1 MELSWDAPVLDL
13 LSQGYNV
20 AYGARSV
27 KHEVERKVVS
37 LLANAQLFHGFP
49 RNSLLQ
55 LYVDY
60 VLGTDGSTNNP
71 QIRLRIKPEGSQEF
85 TEISTIVQPVK

>member
-1 MELSWDAPVLDL
+1 MELLWDGPVLDL

-60 VLGTDGSTNNP
+60 VPTSDATTKIP
-71 QIRLRIKPEGSQEF
+71 QIRLKIKPEGSQEF
-85 TEISTIVQPVK
+85 TDISSIVQSV